1 MDQTETPASGEAP
14 IMRPLGAGDPA
25 PTFML
30 PDPDDVMISSAE
42 LLENGPLVVTFYRGI
57 WCPYCRQDL
66 KHLANAA
73 PDIRSCGASLVA
85 IAHQTVPDS
94 NGKFQREHGLE
105 FPILDDR
112 QGDVAVAYRIR
123 WSPQELAAAEERLG
137 KLPDLA
143 TETTWICRFRRATSS
158 GAMAS
163 SSMPISMPT
172 IGSVLI
178 PVRSCRFCV
187 RSAGPW
193 LKSRGS
199 VAKVVGE
206 EIDERAG
213 GRFYGIA
220 VGIDSVR
227 LDGSQVPGGKS
238 ADLAIKWRCRDP
250 TRRITFDLPRS
261 KTGKPASSTICCRP
275 CTARATRCYS
285 RGDVAHEPDLRSRH
299 SGSAPLSRTRQCER
313 QPLGG
318 PTKRRSASSGAP
330 RPAQVGCP
338 PVHRLSELPRQ

>member
-1 MDQTETPASGEAP
+1 MDQTETPAPGEAP

-66 KHLANAA
+66 KDLGNAA

-137 KLPDLA
+137 KLPGLA
-143 TETTWICRFRRATSS
+143 TETTWILPMQARYVIGRDGIIVYAD
-158 GAMAS
+158 
-163 SSMPISMPT
+163 ISMPT
-172 IGSVLI
+172 IGSILI
-178 PVRSCRFCV
+178 PVRSRRFCV
-187 RSAGPW
+187 R
-193 LKSRGS
+193 
-199 VAKVVGE
+199 
-206 EIDERAG
+206 
-213 GRFYGIA
+213 
-220 VGIDSVR
+220 
-227 LDGSQVPGGKS
+227 
-238 ADLAIKWRCRDP
+238 
-250 TRRITFDLPRS
+250 
-261 KTGKPASSTICCRP
+261 
-275 CTARATRCYS
+275 
-285 RGDVAHEPDLRSRH
+285 
-299 SGSAPLSRTRQCER
+299 
-313 QPLGG
+313 
-318 PTKRRSASSGAP
+318 
-330 RPAQVGCP
+330 
-338 PVHRLSELPRQ
+338 

>member
-1 MDQTETPASGEAP
+1 MDQTETPAPGEAP

-66 KHLANAA
+66 KDLGNAA

-137 KLPDLA
+137 KLPGLA
-143 TETTWICRFRRATSS
+143 RNHLDFADAGALRHRARWHHRLCRYQCRL
-158 GAMAS
+158 
-163 SSMPISMPT
+163 
-172 IGSVLI
+172 IGSILI

-187 RSAGPW
+187 R
-193 LKSRGS
+193 
-199 VAKVVGE
+199 
-206 EIDERAG
+206 
-213 GRFYGIA
+213 
-220 VGIDSVR
+220 
-227 LDGSQVPGGKS
+227 
-238 ADLAIKWRCRDP
+238 
-250 TRRITFDLPRS
+250 
-261 KTGKPASSTICCRP
+261 
-275 CTARATRCYS
+275 
-285 RGDVAHEPDLRSRH
+285 
-299 SGSAPLSRTRQCER
+299 
-313 QPLGG
+313 
-318 PTKRRSASSGAP
+318 
-330 RPAQVGCP
+330 
-338 PVHRLSELPRQ
+338 